1 MLYIITKSYGTA
13 RFHYILYRTLKP
25 RRRILRLLLSVCFA
39 LTLELTLSSS
49 IPYHNAL
56 ALARTQTPASLIPSS
71 MTQKFTVYEDPTDGI
86 SIQYP
91 SDWEKIQYFQSPV
104 QMSTAGY
111 KVVVNFLAP
120 IVNASD
126 QWREY
131 LMIQVGNQG
140 IVKNLV
146 PQAKITL
153 AGNPAYKLVYTNN
166 EETFHLKTLEA
177 WTTIGGNTYLL
188 IYKAEATKYSSY
200 LPIIQRMLDSFKV
213 GGAAGLLTNKTLASM
228 GLTNKTLASMGL
240 TNSTNASMGLGEL
253 LRHK

>member
-1 MLYIITKSYGTA
+1 MSL
-13 RFHYILYRTLKP
+13 
-25 RRRILRLLLSVCFA
+25 CFA
-39 LTLELTLSSS
+39 LTLELSLTSS
-49 IPYHNAL
+49 IHYHDAS
-56 ALARTQTPASLIPSS
+56 ALARIQTPASLMPSS
-71 MTQKFTVYEDPTDGI
+71 MPQKFALYEDPADGI

-91 SDWEKIQYFQSPV
+91 SDWEKIQYFQSPL

-111 KVVVNFLAP
+111 RVVVNFLAP

-131 LMIQVGNQG
+131 LMIQVGNQN

-153 AGNPAYKLVYTNN
+153 AGNPAYKLVYSND

-188 IYKAEATKYSSY
+188 IYKAEATKYPSY

-213 GGAAGLLTNKTLASM
+213 GGGAGLLTNKTMASM
-228 GLTNKTLASMGL
+228 GLTNKTMASMGL
-240 TNSTNASMGLGEL
+240 TNKTMASMGLTNKTMASMGL
-253 LRHK
+253 HK